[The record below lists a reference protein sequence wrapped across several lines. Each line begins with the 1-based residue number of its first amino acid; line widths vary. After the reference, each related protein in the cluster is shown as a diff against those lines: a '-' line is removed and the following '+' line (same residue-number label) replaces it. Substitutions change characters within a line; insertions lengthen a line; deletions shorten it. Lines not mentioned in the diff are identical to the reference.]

1 MFEVVGLTVAG
12 FTVWILSDISDE
24 NLFRDAKLDLD
35 GLKLVLVSDWAG
47 LLGAGPRYLLL
58 RLVVPRCRP
67 RSRAPY
73 TPSAARLAL
82 PPTTAS
88 PSTSG
93 FRTPT
98 DAFTEFPFILC

>member
-47 LLGAGPRYLLL
+47 LLGAGPRYLLP
-58 RLVVPRCRP
+58 RRVVPRCRP
-67 RSRAPY
+67 RSRAPPPAAQ
-73 TPSAARLAL
+73 PSHQPILNR
-82 PPTTAS
+82 
-88 PSTSG
+88 PSTTG
-93 FRTPT
+93 LTPT
-98 DAFTEFPFILC
+98 LIM

>member
-47 LLGAGPRYLLL
+47 LRWAVL
-58 RLVVPRCRP
+58 
-67 RSRAPY
+67 
-73 TPSAARLAL
+73 
-82 PPTTAS
+82 
-88 PSTSG
+88 
-93 FRTPT
+93 
-98 DAFTEFPFILC
+98 